1 MEFQDIKTNHYNL
14 HLIKTKKFKTVS
26 IRVDFRRKS
35 VKEEIT
41 KRNVVAD
48 MLMRSTASYKTE
60 REMVIK
66 SEELYNTNYMYNVC
80 LSGNYSIM
88 SYDIT
93 SLADN
98 YSEEG
103 NVEKSIMFLMDMLF
117 NPLIKNNSFDKDT
130 LDISLNYIR
139 KYIEDIYDN
148 PRKYA
153 KVRLRELMAPSSPF
167 SFHQDG
173 YIEDLEMIDESNLY
187 EYYKDFV
194 KNDLVDIYV
203 IGDVDESIKEI
214 FDKYFVYTRKNM
226 EAKHFISL
234 KTRSNVKKK
243 LENKM
248 VRQSTLMVGFKIED
262 TSLFEKQYV
271 STVYSFILGGSPDS
285 KLFMNVRE
293 KMSLCY
299 SISSVVAP
307 VTNSMFIGSGIDK
320 KDYKKALKEINKQIE
335 CMANG
340 EFSEEDINNAKAT
353 YKSGCLELFDSQAS
367 LLNSKSASTYV
378 GFDNLEDRIK
388 KIDEV
393 TYEDVVE
400 FAKKVKLDAV
410 FLLKGVLDEKD

>member
-1 MEFQDIKTNHYNL
+1 MKFEDIKTENYNL

-41 KRNVVAD
+41 YRNVVAD

-88 SYDIT
+88 SFDIT
-93 SLADN
+93 TLSDF
-98 YSEEG
+98 YSENG
-103 NVEKSIMFLMDMLF
+103 NVNNSVMFLMDMLF
-117 NPLIKNNSFDKDT
+117 NPLIKNNAFDKNT

-148 PRKYA
+148 PRKYS

-167 SFHQDG
+167 SYHQDG
-173 YIEDLEMIDESNLY
+173 YIEDLEKIDGANLY
-187 EYYKDFV
+187 KYYKDFI

-203 IGDVDESIKEI
+203 IGDVTENIKEI
-214 FDKYFVYTRKNM
+214 FDKYFIYTRRNI
-226 EAKHFISL
+226 EANHFINL
-234 KTRSNVKKK
+234 KSRSNIKKK
-243 LENKM
+243 IENKM
-248 VRQSTLMVGFKIED
+248 VRQSTLMVGFKIDD
-262 TSLFEKQYV
+262 TSIFEKQYV
-271 STVYSFILGGSPDS
+271 STIYSFILGGSPDS

-299 SISSVVAP
+299 SISSVIAP

-320 KDYKKALKEINKQIE
+320 KDYKKALKEISKQIE
-335 CMANG
+335 CMSNG
-340 EFSEEDINNAKAT
+340 EFTEDDIANAKAT
-353 YKSGCLELFDSQAS
+353 YKSSCLELFDSQIS
-367 LLNSKSASTYV
+367 LINAKSASTYV
-378 GFDNLEDRIK
+378 GFDSLDLRTQ

-393 TYEDVVE
+393 TYEDVVR
-400 FAKKVKLDAV
+400 FAKKVKIDAV
-410 FLLKGVLDEKD
+410 FLLRGGLNEKD